1 MPREWDRMDASLYW
15 SWNNQKN
22 EYNVMS
28 NWQGQPM
35 KCAPN
40 PENFQTSNTKKKKKN
55 KNDNERENGDEKK
68 RMVSKIVKYKKRRRA
83 CIAYMEKHL

>member
-1 MPREWDRMDASLYW
+1 MPREWDRMDASLFW
-15 SWNNQKN
+15 SWNNQRN

-40 PENFQTSNTKKKKKN
+40 PENFQTSNTKKKRKTKITTKEKMVMKK
-55 KNDNERENGDEKK
+55 KEW
-68 RMVSKIVKYKKRRRA
+68 
-83 CIAYMEKHL
+83 